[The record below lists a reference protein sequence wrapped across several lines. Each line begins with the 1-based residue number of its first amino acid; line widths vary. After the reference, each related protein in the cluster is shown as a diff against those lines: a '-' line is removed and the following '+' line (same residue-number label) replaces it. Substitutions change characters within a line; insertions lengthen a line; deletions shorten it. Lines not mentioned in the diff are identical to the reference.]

1 MSALA
6 FVHYARFKTATGA
19 NTSFAYQNFSVN
31 QTRNYS
37 GVTYQFVPFAVSTG
51 AGSKGG
57 DRSEAA
63 LAAGANEITVNIF
76 AEAVESRWF
85 LEIKTV
91 SLNPVTFADDS
102 LIRTEL
108 WRVARYELDTNRIVI
123 RLNSPLDAIRDQVP
137 KRYLSSKLVGSLPST
152 GNLTLT

>member
-1 MSALA
+1 
-6 FVHYARFKTATGA
+6 
-19 NTSFAYQNFSVN
+19 
-31 QTRNYS
+31 
-37 GVTYQFVPFAVSTG
+37 
-51 AGSKGG
+51 
-57 DRSEAA
+57 
-63 LAAGANEITVNIF
+63 
-76 AEAVESRWF
+76 

-91 SLNPVTFADDS
+91 SLNPVTFANDS

-152 GNLTLT
+152 GSLILS